1 MLFVNYHTDIRMER
15 LEKSM
20 NKCGVSGLFLTECL
34 STDTFKTEYAT
45 CQLRIGKGMQES
57 SCGLSKR
64 HCYSIC
70 LERREHQEN
79 S

>member
-1 MLFVNYHTDIRMER
+1 MLFVNYHTDIRVER

-34 STDTFKTEYAT
+34 SIDTFKTEYAT
-45 CQLRIGKGMQES
+45 RQLGIGKGVQES
-57 SCGLSKR
+57 SCGVFLR
-64 HCYSIC
+64 YCCSIC

-79 S
+79 A